1 MKMIL
6 LETNQQGFLICIRLE
21 KENEINTL
29 QIRGIYD
36 NKEVFATTNKRKM
49 KRSYRETYMIN
60 CSD

>member
-1 MKMIL
+1 MKIYIIGNKS
-6 LETNQQGFLICIRLE
+6 TSFLVCIRLE

-49 KRSYRETYMIN
+49 KRSYRELY
-60 CSD
+60 D